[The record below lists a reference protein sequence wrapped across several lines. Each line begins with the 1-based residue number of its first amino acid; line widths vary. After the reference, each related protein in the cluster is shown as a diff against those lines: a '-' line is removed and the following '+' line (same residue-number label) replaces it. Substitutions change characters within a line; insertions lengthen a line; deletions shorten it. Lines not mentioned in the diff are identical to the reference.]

1 MCHPVLTNTN
11 LFSGEDVSGE
21 LDDGVV
27 SLADRLLQVV
37 QTSDLGGARF
47 NRHFNLGRK
56 TGTSLGATSVHGDP
70 SHLGPGLG

>member
-37 QTSDLGGARF
+37 QTSDLGREGRDSIDISIWGA
-47 NRHFNLGRK
+47 N
-56 TGTSLGATSVHGDP
+56 
-70 SHLGPGLG
+70 